1 MLSRIQSRSTLLLPL
16 VTLLSLPHLKRAHG
30 MAVAN
35 FGAIPTQTG
44 IRLRWMRGFM
54 PVSTIATPS
63 SKAFAWDTKSQN
75 KSATS
80 SSFCCQEGQN
90 PSFLTIETLW
100 SSLEGFGRLEST
112 WLDQG
117 DYLKMWW
124 GRRRWRARA
133 GATIGHHRRSV
144 ERCLWR
150 RLRKKSAPV
159 LGSATA
165 SFCCRNSTG
174 TLEHETQDSKESH
187 HGNCGKQVGE

>member
-30 MAVAN
+30 TAVVN

-133 GATIGHHRRSV
+133 GATIGHHRRS
-144 ERCLWR
+144 EKPQRNREIDSYLAYPCLLQFVSSQR
-150 RLRKKSAPV
+150 RAREVV
-159 LGSATA
+159 LKLHSILIGA
-165 SFCCRNSTG
+165 SHK
-174 TLEHETQDSKESH
+174 L
-187 HGNCGKQVGE
+187 